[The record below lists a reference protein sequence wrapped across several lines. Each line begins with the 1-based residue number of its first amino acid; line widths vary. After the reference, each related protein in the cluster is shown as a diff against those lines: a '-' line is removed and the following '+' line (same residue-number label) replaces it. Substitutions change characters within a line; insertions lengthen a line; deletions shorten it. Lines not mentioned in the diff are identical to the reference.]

1 MAEKIAELEIW
12 RCLCPNLKSM
22 ISGLLWVIE
31 DTNPESAIP
40 ATCAEGHPINTDP
53 QTTDPIF
60 MTRQN
65 TNTFSF
71 KGIPNITCPIVISS
85 KKDTT
90 RDREGDWCDTTKN
103 VVVGECIQ
111 LTISTDVKQ
120 AAGSIVGTSGK
131 SVTVR
136 EEAKKQNVVST

>member
-1 MAEKIAELEIW
+1 MV
-12 RCLCPNLKSM
+12 
-22 ISGLLWVIE
+22 SGKLRVIK

-40 ATCAEGHPINTDP
+40 ATCAEGHPINTDT
-53 QTTDPIF
+53 QTTNPIF
-60 MTRQN
+60 MTSQN

-71 KGIPNITCPIVISS
+71 QGIPNITCPIVISS

-90 RDREGDWCDTTKN
+90 RDWEGDWRDTTKN

-120 AAGSIVGTSGK
+120 AAGSIVGTSSK
-131 SVTVR
+131 SVAVR
-136 EEAKKQNVVST
+136 EEAKK